1 MRVANI
7 IMAYKDPKQIEKM
20 IKAMDHPDLYFFI
33 HLDQKIAM
41 EPFEYLGKLNRVSFI
56 NKRTI
61 CNWGGFSFVQA
72 VISALEEVLNST
84 QKFDYFNL
92 MSGQDY
98 PIKPVQQFVSLLKEN
113 DGKSFISYDEDHQ
126 KDWWS
131 HAVSRYQDY
140 HFTDLSFKGRYFFQR
155 MANAVMAKR
164 KFPLPLKL
172 YGSSISSWWTLHATC
187 AKYLVD
193 FANREQ
199 KLKKFM
205 KYTWGADE
213 FFYATILMNSPF
225 KNSIVND
232 NLRMIKWEEGSAN
245 PVILKQK
252 DLNSIITSDKLFAR
266 KFDIN
271 VDHKIFSDINNYLMV
286 IKMACAIC
294 MLHVEV

>member
-7 IMAYKDPKQIEKM
+7 IMAYKDPEQIEKM
-20 IKAMDHPDLYFFI
+20 IRAMDHPDLYFFI

-41 EPFEYLGKLNRVSFI
+41 EPFEFLGKLNRVSFI

-98 PIKPVQQFVSLLKEN
+98 PIKPVQQFVSFLKEN

-131 HAVSRYQDY
+131 HAVSRYEDY

-155 MANAVMAKR
+155 MTNAVMAKR

-172 YGSSISSWWTLHATC
+172 YGSSISSWWTLHAPC
-187 AKYLVD
+187 ASYLVD
-193 FANREQ
+193 FANREH
-199 KLKKFM
+199 KLKNFM

-252 DLNSIITSDKLFAR
+252 DLNSIIASDKLFAR
-266 KFDIN
+266 KFDIH
-271 VDHKIFSDINNYLMV
+271 VDRDILYQVDLR
-286 IKMACAIC
+286 
-294 MLHVEV
+294 LL